1 MRVFTNVPG
10 KSSMARLARLYVPD
24 QPQHV
29 ILRGLDQQPA
39 FVDDQDY
46 ELFIDCL
53 KAAARDHH
61 LAVHAWVLMP
71 GAVQLLVT
79 PSDESSLP
87 KAMQAVGRRYVA
99 HFNRRYARRG
109 TLWEGRYRATVIEG
123 ERFFLLASR
132 VVELAPVRNHLVTT
146 AEDYRWSSYRHHIGL
161 TVDSLITDHPLYWA
175 LGNTPFERQRAY
187 RELCEQSLDERET
200 TQLMQATLKGW
211 VLGSDTYRDW
221 ASRTANRRVSP
232 LPRGRPRKVREA
244 PAAAGPAGAPGAP
257 GSPGAGAIGSAATA
271 ATSGNTSAPAA
282 PHTSHQSHPDYS
294 EPTVGHPRPHSGS
307 HGDTQTGSGSGA
319 TPGAN
324 PGGGT
329 GHSTGSTQPGSGGN
343 SSPSPAHHEHKP
355 GTGTH

>member
-1 MRVFTNVPG
+1 
-10 KSSMARLARLYVPD
+10 MARLARLYVPD

-79 PSDESSLP
+79 PSDEASLP

-123 ERFFLLASR
+123 DRFFLLASR
-132 VVELAPVRNHLVTT
+132 VVELAPVRNHLVTA

-200 TQLMQATLKGW
+200 SQLIQATLKGW
-211 VLGSDTYRDW
+211 VLGSDTWRDW
-221 ASRTANRRVSP
+221 ASRSANRRVSP
-232 LPRGRPRKVREA
+232 LPRGRPRKVREVPV
-244 PAAAGPAGAPGAP
+244 PAAGAPGGGEIPTPFGEKGPHQQAP
-257 GSPGAGAIGSAATA
+257 TPGAGSSASGGHA
-271 ATSGNTSAPAA
+271 AGQTEARPAGHSGAHPDGSGN
-282 PHTSHQSHPDYS
+282 QS
-294 EPTVGHPRPHSGS
+294 
-307 HGDTQTGSGSGA
+307 TGAA
-319 TPGAN
+319 TPG
-324 PGGGT
+324 
-329 GHSTGSTQPGSGGN
+329 
-343 SSPSPAHHEHKP
+343 SSPTAGSPAPHEGRKP

>member
-1 MRVFTNVPG
+1 
-10 KSSMARLARLYVPD
+10 MARLARLYVPD

-132 VVELAPVRNHLVTT
+132 VVELAPVRSHLVT
-146 AEDYRWSSYRHHIGL
+146 APEDYRWSSYRHHIGL

-187 RELCEQSLDERET
+187 RELCEQVLDERET

-244 PAAAGPAGAPGAP
+244 PGTPA
-257 GSPGAGAIGSAATA
+257 
-271 ATSGNTSAPAA
+271 
-282 PHTSHQSHPDYS
+282 
-294 EPTVGHPRPHSGS
+294 
-307 HGDTQTGSGSGA
+307 A
-319 TPGAN
+319 TPGAIGAAATASPASTPAAGSGAAGGQPAGHGAAQSGPHSSSHSGASPAGSTSTHGGGHAGSGSATTSGGN
-324 PGGGT
+324 PGGAS
-329 GHSTGSTQPGSGGN
+329 GHSGGSQGSGNGG
-343 SSPSPAHHEHKP
+343 SSGSSSEHDERKP

>member
-1 MRVFTNVPG
+1 
-10 KSSMARLARLYVPD
+10 MARLARLYVPD

-79 PSDESSLP
+79 PSDEASLP

-132 VVELAPVRNHLVTT
+132 VVELAPVRNGLVAA

-187 RELCEQSLDERET
+187 RELCEQPFDERET
-200 TQLMQATLKGW
+200 NQLMQATLKGW

-232 LPRGRPRKVREA
+232 LPRGRPRKVREPAA
-244 PAAAGPAGAPGAP
+244 PAATAGALGAAATASAGATSAGTTGASTAATGGNAGGGAPGHAAGQGAPQTSSSGPFSSPPSGAQP
-257 GSPGAGAIGSAATA
+257 GSNA
-271 ATSGNTSAPAA
+271 SGHAS
-282 PHTSHQSHPDYS
+282 SHS
-294 EPTVGHPRPHSGS
+294 
-307 HGDTQTGSGSGA
+307 GSGSGA

-324 PGGGT
+324 TGGSS
-329 GHSTGSTQPGSGGN
+329 GHSAGSSPSGSGG
-343 SSPSPAHHEHKP
+343 SSGSTSTHHEHKP

>member
-1 MRVFTNVPG
+1 
-10 KSSMARLARLYVPD
+10 MARLARLYVPD

-132 VVELAPVRNHLVTT
+132 VVELAPVRSHLVT
-146 AEDYRWSSYRHHIGL
+146 APEDYRWSSYRHHIGL

-187 RELCEQSLDERET
+187 RELCEQALDERET

-244 PAAAGPAGAPGAP
+244 PGSPAAGQA
-257 GSPGAGAIGSAATA
+257 AIGAAATA
-271 ATSGNTSAPAA
+271 SAASTPAA
-282 PHTSHQSHPDYS
+282 GSTASGGQPAGHSAGQSGPHSSPHTGATPAGSTSTHGGGHAGSGS
-294 EPTVGHPRPHSGS
+294 ATTVGGNPTGSTSHSGTS
-307 HGDTQTGSGSGA
+307 QGSGGSGSG
-319 TPGAN
+319 GSSS
-324 PGGGT
+324 
-329 GHSTGSTQPGSGGN
+329 GH
-343 SSPSPAHHEHKP
+343 EERKP

>member
-1 MRVFTNVPG
+1 
-10 KSSMARLARLYVPD
+10 MARLARLYVPD

-79 PSDESSLP
+79 PSDEASLP

-132 VVELAPVRNHLVTT
+132 VVELAPVRSGLVAA

-187 RELCEQSLDERET
+187 RELCEQPFDERET
-200 TQLMQATLKGW
+200 NQLMQATLKGW

-232 LPRGRPRKVREA
+232 LPRGRPRKVRE
-244 PAAAGPAGAPGAP
+244 
-257 GSPGAGAIGSAATA
+257 
-271 ATSGNTSAPAA
+271 PAA
-282 PHTSHQSHPDYS
+282 PPGAAGAAGALGATPTASAGTTSAGAVATGGNAGASTGSQGAAHTPSSGPFSSPPSGSQPGSNAGGHAGSHP
-294 EPTVGHPRPHSGS
+294 
-307 HGDTQTGSGSGA
+307 GSGSGA

-324 PGGGT
+324 TGGPS
-329 GHSTGSTQPGSGGN
+329 GHSAGSSPSGSGGGS
-343 SSPSPAHHEHKP
+343 SSPPAHHGHKP

>member
-1 MRVFTNVPG
+1 
-10 KSSMARLARLYVPD
+10 MARLARLYVPD

-132 VVELAPVRNHLVTT
+132 VVELAPVRNHLVTA

-187 RELCEQSLDERET
+187 RELCELPFDERET

-211 VLGSDTYRDW
+211 VLGSDTYREW

-244 PAAAGPAGAPGAP
+244 PAAGGAPVA
-257 GSPGAGAIGSAATA
+257 SAIGATATA
-271 ATSGNTSAPAA
+271 AASGNTAAQTTPPAGNR
-282 PHTSHQSHPDYS
+282 SGPDYS
-294 EPTVGHPRPHSGS
+294 QPATGHTGTHPES
-307 HGDTQTGSGSGA
+307 HGAAHTGSGSD
-319 TPGAN
+319 TTLGAN
-324 PGGGT
+324 PGGSG
-329 GHSTGSTQPGSGGN
+329 GNSTGSTSSGSSGG
-343 SSPSPAHHEHKP
+343 SSSAPVHHEHKP

>member
-1 MRVFTNVPG
+1 
-10 KSSMARLARLYVPD
+10 MARLARLYVPD

-132 VVELAPVRNHLVTT
+132 VVELAPVRSHLVT
-146 AEDYRWSSYRHHIGL
+146 APEDYRWSSYRHHIGL

-187 RELCEQSLDERET
+187 RELCEQTLDERET

-244 PAAAGPAGAPGAP
+244 PGTPAAGPGVSGA
-257 GSPGAGAIGSAATA
+257 AATA
-271 ATSGNTSAPAA
+271 SAASMPAA
-282 PHTSHQSHPDYS
+282 GSGGGGQPGGSGASQSGSY
-294 EPTVGHPRPHSGS
+294 SGS
-307 HGDTQTGSGSGA
+307 HTGANLGGTASTHAGGHTGSGSA
-319 TPGAN
+319 TTSGGNQGGPTGHSGGSQGS
-324 PGGGT
+324 GGGT
-329 GHSTGSTQPGSGGN
+329 SSGSGSG
-343 SSPSPAHHEHKP
+343 HEERKP

>member
-1 MRVFTNVPG
+1 
-10 KSSMARLARLYVPD
+10 MARLARLYVPD

-132 VVELAPVRNHLVTT
+132 VVELAPVRSHLVT
-146 AEDYRWSSYRHHIGL
+146 APEDYRWSSYRHHIGL

-187 RELCEQSLDERET
+187 RELCEQALDERET

-244 PAAAGPAGAPGAP
+244 PGTPAAAPGAI
-257 GSPGAGAIGSAATA
+257 GAAAAASAAST
-271 ATSGNTSAPAA
+271 PAA
-282 PHTSHQSHPDYS
+282 GSGGVAGQSGPHSP
-294 EPTVGHPRPHSGS
+294 PHSGTTPAGS
-307 HGDTQTGSGSGA
+307 ASTHGGGHAGSGSA
-319 TPGAN
+319 TTS
-324 PGGGT
+324 GGNTGGSS
-329 GHSTGSTQPGSGGN
+329 GHSGGSQGSGGGG
-343 SSPSPAHHEHKP
+343 SSGSGSEHEDRKP

>member
-1 MRVFTNVPG
+1 
-10 KSSMARLARLYVPD
+10 MARLARLYVPD

-79 PSDESSLP
+79 PSDEASLP

-132 VVELAPVRNHLVTT
+132 VVELAPVRNGLVAA

-187 RELCEQSLDERET
+187 RELCEQPFDERET
-200 TQLMQATLKGW
+200 NQLMQATLKGW

-232 LPRGRPRKVREA
+232 LPRGRPRKVREPAA
-244 PAAAGPAGAPGAP
+244 PAAAAGALGAAATASA
-257 GSPGAGAIGSAATA
+257 GTTSPGAVATGGNAGGGTPGHVAGQGAPQVSSSGPFSSPPTA
-271 ATSGNTSAPAA
+271 AQPGSNAA
-282 PHTSHQSHPDYS
+282 GHASSHSS
-294 EPTVGHPRPHSGS
+294 
-307 HGDTQTGSGSGA
+307 SGSGA

-324 PGGGT
+324 TGGSS
-329 GHSTGSTQPGSGGN
+329 GHSAG
-343 SSPSPAHHEHKP
+343 SSPSGSGSGSGSTSTHHDHKP

>member
-1 MRVFTNVPG
+1 
-10 KSSMARLARLYVPD
+10 MARLARLYVPD

-132 VVELAPVRNHLVTT
+132 VVELAPVRSHLVT
-146 AEDYRWSSYRHHIGL
+146 APEDYRWSSYRHHIGL

-187 RELCEQSLDERET
+187 RELCEQALDERET

-244 PAAAGPAGAPGAP
+244 PGTPAVGAGVSGAASMPPAGGSGGATTGQP
-257 GSPGAGAIGSAATA
+257 TGAGAGQSAT
-271 ATSGNTSAPAA
+271 
-282 PHTSHQSHPDYS
+282 
-294 EPTVGHPRPHSGS
+294 HSGS
-307 HGDTQTGSGSGA
+307 HT
-319 TPGAN
+319 GAN
-324 PGGGT
+324 PGGAASTTGGAHPGSGSATTSGGNQGGPT
-329 GHSTGSTQPGSGGN
+329 GHSGGSQGASGGSSPGSTSG
-343 SSPSPAHHEHKP
+343 HEERKP

>member
-1 MRVFTNVPG
+1 
-10 KSSMARLARLYVPD
+10 MARLARLYVPD

-123 ERFFLLASR
+123 EKFFLLASR
-132 VVELAPVRNHLVTT
+132 VVELAPVRNHLV
-146 AEDYRWSSYRHHIGL
+146 AAPEDYRWSSYRHHIGL

-187 RELCEQSLDERET
+187 RELCEQPLDERET
-200 TQLMQATLKGW
+200 NQLMQATLKGW
-211 VLGSDTYRDW
+211 VLGSDTWRDW
-221 ASRTANRRVSP
+221 ASRSANRRVSP

-244 PAAAGPAGAPGAP
+244 PTPAGAQPASQTPAGATSPAAGFP
-257 GSPGAGAIGSAATA
+257 GSNQP
-271 ATSGNTSAPAA
+271 APAA
-282 PHTSHQSHPDYS
+282 
-294 EPTVGHPRPHSGS
+294 
-307 HGDTQTGSGSGA
+307 HGGSGA
-319 TPGAN
+319 ASGQ
-324 PGGGT
+324 PGGQSAT
-329 GHSTGSTQPGSGGN
+329 HSGAHSGGQGDDSGGHAP
-343 SSPSPAHHEHKP
+343 SSPAAGESPPASTPPAHGERKP
-355 GTGTH
+355 GTGAH

>member
-1 MRVFTNVPG
+1 
-10 KSSMARLARLYVPD
+10 MARLARLYVPD

-71 GAVQLLVT
+71 GAVQLLAT

-123 ERFFLLASR
+123 ERYFLLASR
-132 VVELAPVRNHLVTT
+132 VVELAPVRNHLVAA

-161 TVDSLITDHPLYWA
+161 TVDSLITDHQLYWA
-175 LGNTPFERQRAY
+175 LGNTPFERQRVY
-187 RELCEQSLDERET
+187 RELCEQPLDERET
-200 TQLMQATLKGW
+200 MQLMQATLKGW
-211 VLGSDTYRDW
+211 VLGSETWRDW
-221 ASRTANRRVSP
+221 ASRSANRRVSP

-244 PAAAGPAGAPGAP
+244 PASGA
-257 GSPGAGAIGSAATA
+257 SA
-271 ATSGNTSAPAA
+271 SAPASA
-282 PHTSHQSHPDYS
+282 SASGAEMGSHQQAGTPGSGTSAAGGHLAGQAGSHP
-294 EPTVGHPRPHSGS
+294 GGHSGA
-307 HGDTQTGSGSGA
+307 HPDGSGSS
-319 TPGAN
+319 
-324 PGGGT
+324 
-329 GHSTGSTQPGSGGN
+329 STGSTTSG
-343 SSPSPAHHEHKP
+343 SSPSSGSPVPREQHKP

>member
-1 MRVFTNVPG
+1 
-10 KSSMARLARLYVPD
+10 MARLARLYVPD

-79 PSDESSLP
+79 PSDEASLP

-132 VVELAPVRNHLVTT
+132 VVELAPVRNGLVAA

-187 RELCEQSLDERET
+187 RELCEQPFDERET
-200 TQLMQATLKGW
+200 NQLMQATLKGW

-232 LPRGRPRKVREA
+232 LPRGRPRKVREPAA
-244 PAAAGPAGAPGAP
+244 PAATAGALGAAATASAGAASAGTAGASAVATGGNTGGGAPGHAAGQGAP
-257 GSPGAGAIGSAATA
+257 QAGS
-271 ATSGNTSAPAA
+271 SGPFTSAPTAA
-282 PHTSHQSHPDYS
+282 QPGSNTSGHASSHS
-294 EPTVGHPRPHSGS
+294 
-307 HGDTQTGSGSGA
+307 GSGSGA

-324 PGGGT
+324 TGGSS
-329 GHSTGSTQPGSGGN
+329 GHSAGSSPSGSGG
-343 SSPSPAHHEHKP
+343 SSGSTSTHHEHKP

>member
-1 MRVFTNVPG
+1 
-10 KSSMARLARLYVPD
+10 MARLARLYVPD

-132 VVELAPVRNHLVTT
+132 VVELAPVRSHLVT
-146 AEDYRWSSYRHHIGL
+146 APEDYRWSSYRHHIGL

-187 RELCEQSLDERET
+187 RELCEQALDERET

-244 PAAAGPAGAPGAP
+244 PGTPAAAPGAIGAAAAASAASTP
-257 GSPGAGAIGSAATA
+257 AAGSGGGAGQ
-271 ATSGNTSAPAA
+271 SG
-282 PHTSHQSHPDYS
+282 PHSP
-294 EPTVGHPRPHSGS
+294 PHSGTTPAGS
-307 HGDTQTGSGSGA
+307 ASTHGGGHAGSGSA
-319 TPGAN
+319 TTS
-324 PGGGT
+324 GGNTGGSS
-329 GHSTGSTQPGSGGN
+329 GHSGGSQGSGGGG
-343 SSPSPAHHEHKP
+343 SSGSGSEHEDRKP

>member
-1 MRVFTNVPG
+1 
-10 KSSMARLARLYVPD
+10 MARLARLYVPD

-132 VVELAPVRNHLVTT
+132 VVELAPVRNHLVT
-146 AEDYRWSSYRHHIGL
+146 APEDYRWSSYRHHIGL

-187 RELCEQSLDERET
+187 RELCEQALDERET

-244 PAAAGPAGAPGAP
+244 PAPAAAPGAM
-257 GSPGAGAIGSAATA
+257 GAAATA
-271 ATSGNTSAPAA
+271 SAASAPAA
-282 PHTSHQSHPDYS
+282 GSGGGGGGGQS
-294 EPTVGHPRPHSGS
+294 VPHSPSHASVNPAGS
-307 HGDTQTGSGSGA
+307 TSTHGSGHAGSGSA
-319 TPGAN
+319 TTPGAN
-324 PGGGT
+324 PGGPSS
-329 GHSTGSTQPGSGGN
+329 HSGGSQDSGGGGSGGP
-343 SSPSPAHHEHKP
+343 SSEHEERKP

>member
-1 MRVFTNVPG
+1 
-10 KSSMARLARLYVPD
+10 MARLARLYVPD

-79 PSDESSLP
+79 PSDEASLP

-132 VVELAPVRNHLVTT
+132 VVELAPVRNGLVAA

-187 RELCEQSLDERET
+187 RELCEQPFDERET
-200 TQLMQATLKGW
+200 NQLMQATLKGW

-232 LPRGRPRKVREA
+232 LPRGRPRKVRE
-244 PAAAGPAGAPGAP
+244 PAAPPSQAGAAGALGAAPTATSGTTSAGTVSTGGNAGANAGGHTAAPGAAHTSSSGPFSSPPAGAQP
-257 GSPGAGAIGSAATA
+257 GSNAGGHAGS
-271 ATSGNTSAPAA
+271 
-282 PHTSHQSHPDYS
+282 
-294 EPTVGHPRPHSGS
+294 HSGS
-307 HGDTQTGSGSGA
+307 GGGA

-324 PGGGT
+324 TGGSS
-329 GHSTGSTQPGSGGN
+329 GHSAGSSPAGSAGGSGSTPG
-343 SSPSPAHHEHKP
+343 HHEHKP

>member
-1 MRVFTNVPG
+1 
-10 KSSMARLARLYVPD
+10 MARLARLYVPD

-79 PSDESSLP
+79 PSDEASLP

-132 VVELAPVRNHLVTT
+132 VVELAPVRSGLVAA

-187 RELCEQSLDERET
+187 RELCEQPFDERET
-200 TQLMQATLKGW
+200 NQLMQATLKGW

-232 LPRGRPRKVREA
+232 LPRGRPRKVRE
-244 PAAAGPAGAPGAP
+244 PAAQAGT
-257 GSPGAGAIGSAATA
+257 AGAIGAAPSATA
-271 ATSGNTSAPAA
+271 GTTSGGTGTVATGSNAGGHVAGQGA
-282 PHTSHQSHPDYS
+282 PHAGSSGPFSSSPSGAQPGSNAA
-294 EPTVGHPRPHSGS
+294 GHPTSPSGS
-307 HGDTQTGSGSGA
+307 GGGATPGANTGGSSGHSAGSSPAGSAGGSGA
-319 TPGAN
+319 TPG
-324 PGGGT
+324 
-329 GHSTGSTQPGSGGN
+329 
-343 SSPSPAHHEHKP
+343 HHEHKP

>member
-1 MRVFTNVPG
+1 
-10 KSSMARLARLYVPD
+10 MARLARLYVPD

-79 PSDESSLP
+79 PSDEASLP

-123 ERFFLLASR
+123 DRYFLLASR
-132 VVELAPVRNHLVTT
+132 VVEMAPLRNHLVAA

-187 RELCEQSLDERET
+187 RELCEQPFDERET

-244 PAAAGPAGAPGAP
+244 PAPAP
-257 GSPGAGAIGSAATA
+257 TA
-271 ATSGNTSAPAA
+271 ATPASPAGTAGDAGLTGSNHPAA
-282 PHTSHQSHPDYS
+282 AATSHPESAGGHGGGQPATHSPGHSGAQPD
-294 EPTVGHPRPHSGS
+294 GSGS
-307 HGDTQTGSGSGA
+307 HTPASPSAGSGS
-319 TPGAN
+319 TVSN
-324 PGGGT
+324 PA
-329 GHSTGSTQPGSGGN
+329 
-343 SSPSPAHHEHKP
+343 AHEERKP

>member
-1 MRVFTNVPG
+1 
-10 KSSMARLARLYVPD
+10 MARLARLYVPD

-132 VVELAPVRNHLVTT
+132 VVELAPVRNHLVT
-146 AEDYRWSSYRHHIGL
+146 APEDYRWSSYRHHIGL

-187 RELCEQSLDERET
+187 RELCEQVLDERET

-244 PAAAGPAGAPGAP
+244 PGTPAATP
-257 GSPGAGAIGSAATA
+257 GAIGAAATA
-271 ATSGNTSAPAA
+271 SAASTPATGSGGAGGQPAGHGATQSGPHSASHSGANPAGSASTHGGGHAGSGSATTSGANPGD
-282 PHTSHQSHPDYS
+282 P
-294 EPTVGHPRPHSGS
+294 GGHSGGS
-307 HGDTQTGSGSGA
+307 QGSGSG
-319 TPGAN
+319 
-324 PGGGT
+324 
-329 GHSTGSTQPGSGGN
+329 GSSGSG
-343 SSPSPAHHEHKP
+343 SEHDERKP

>member
-1 MRVFTNVPG
+1 
-10 KSSMARLARLYVPD
+10 MARLARLYVPD

-132 VVELAPVRNHLVTT
+132 VVELAPVRSHLVT
-146 AEDYRWSSYRHHIGL
+146 APEDYRWSSYRHHIGL

-187 RELCEQSLDERET
+187 RELCEQALDERET

-221 ASRTANRRVSP
+221 ASRSANRRVSP

-244 PAAAGPAGAPGAP
+244 PGTPAATP
-257 GSPGAGAIGSAATA
+257 GAIGAAATA
-271 ATSGNTSAPAA
+271 SAASTPAA
-282 PHTSHQSHPDYS
+282 GSGGGGGQPAGHGATQS
-294 EPTVGHPRPHSGS
+294 GPHSSSHAGANPAGS
-307 HGDTQTGSGSGA
+307 GSTHGGGHAGSGSATPSGSNPGGAGGHSGGSQGSGSGD
-319 TPGAN
+319 
-324 PGGGT
+324 
-329 GHSTGSTQPGSGGN
+329 SSGSG
-343 SSPSPAHHEHKP
+343 SEHDERKP